1 LQARINDMAAAIST
15 GMVGSEQRILVEGP
29 SRKDPAEMAGRT
41 ENNRVVNFQG
51 GADLIGRFV
60 RVRITRAMPNSLRGE
75 FVAVDDSHQ
84 AASAANW
91 A

>member
-1 LQARINDMAAAIST
+1 
-15 GMVGSEQRILVEGP
+15 
-29 SRKDPAEMAGRT
+29 
-41 ENNRVVNFQG
+41 VVNFQG